1 MKQYKEKQYK
11 NKKYKKDLY
20 KGNQYKE
27 REQPYKSPEKVE
39 SEVDPDSISDSNASF
54 DLDSFEHENKKKKM
68 LLELMYD
75 KNYRPMKLKELCVL
89 LDVPRERRYELETAL
104 NQLVDEGK
112 IGISAHGKYG
122 KPELFTLKGSFSS
135 TNRGFGF
142 VTVEGKEEDIFI
154 APDNTLGALPG
165 DVVLVSVISH
175 ASGSRREEGRI
186 VRILEHTL
194 TSVVGTFQKNKN
206 FGFVL
211 PDNQRIS
218 RDFFVEKG
226 KDMDAKNGDK
236 VVATILDYGSVH
248 KNPQVEI
255 TEILGAKNEP
265 GTDIL
270 SIVRSYGIP
279 EEFPQEVLDSLDSI
293 PDEVTQA
300 EKVGRRDI
308 RNLHTVTIDGE
319 DAKDLDD
326 AISLTFENG
335 IYHLGVHI
343 ADVSHYVKEGSPL
356 DKEALNRGTSVYL
369 VDRVIPMLPRKL
381 SNGICSLNA
390 GTDRLAL
397 SCFMDIDENG
407 TVINHEICETLIHVD
422 RRMTYTMVANLLD
435 GMEPPEEYKDFV
447 ADFKLMKQLSDLL
460 RDKRFGRGAIDF
472 DFPESKIILDEK
484 GRPVEIKA
492 YERSAATRLIEDF
505 MLLTNETIAEEYY
518 WLDLPFVYR
527 IHENPDEEKL
537 RAFATFINNFGY
549 SLHLTNH
556 TIHPKELQKLLSRIE
571 GSDAEG
577 LISRILLRSMK
588 QAKYSPENLGH
599 FGLSAKYYCHFTSP
613 IRRYPDLQIHRII
626 KEQLHGKLNEAR
638 QEHYDHILP
647 SVCDSASKL
656 ERRADEAERE
666 TDKLKKAQYMR
677 RHIGDVYEGVIS
689 GVTAYGFYVEL
700 ENTVEGLVRA
710 ANLDDDYYIYDQE
723 HYQMVG
729 EMTGRTFSIGQ
740 TVSVVVVDADTLT
753 KQIEFLLYYPGEDW
767 LKGETRH
774 GKRKPKTHRK

>member
-1 MKQYKEKQYK
+1 MKQYKEKTEKQYK
-11 NKKYKKDLY
+11 NFDT
-20 KGNQYKE
+20 
-27 REQPYKSPEKVE
+27 S
-39 SEVDPDSISDSNASF
+39 SDTSF
-54 DLDSFEHENKKKKM
+54 DTSVFEHENGKKKM

-89 LDVPRERRYELETAL
+89 LEVPRERRYELETAL

-122 KPELFTLKGSFSS
+122 KPELFTLKGSFTS

-142 VTVEGKEEDIFI
+142 VTVEGKENDIFI

-175 ASGSRREEGRI
+175 SNGSRREEGRI

-211 PDNQRIS
+211 PDNQRIP

-293 PDEVTQA
+293 PDEVTEE

-308 RNLHTVTIDGE
+308 RSLHTVTIDGE
-319 DAKDLDD
+319 DARDLDD

-343 ADVSHYVKEGSPL
+343 ADVTHYVKEGSLL
-356 DKEALNRGTSVYL
+356 DEEAVKRGTSVYL
-369 VDRVIPMLPRKL
+369 TDRVIPMLPRKL

-407 TVINHEICETLIHVD
+407 TMINHEICETLIHVD
-422 RRMTYTMVANLLD
+422 RRMTYTMVASLLD
-435 GMEPPEEYKDFV
+435 GMESPEEYKDFV

-518 WLDLPFVYR
+518 WLELPFVYR

-556 TIHPKELQKLLSRIE
+556 TKELQKLLSRIE

-626 KEQLHGKLNEAR
+626 KEQLHGELNEAR

-647 SVCDSASKL
+647 GVCDSSSKL

-729 EMTGRTFSIGQ
+729 EMTGRTFRIGQ

-753 KQIEFLLYYPGEDW
+753 KQIEFLLYYPEEYW